1 MAKGL
6 RQYQGGEVGNIL
18 FGLNGYGMVYND
30 GSWHINGK
38 AVGSVGDVTIDTQG
52 TGYDEENPPSVTFT
66 NHPSD
71 TTGYGATAVATVN
84 GLGRVTAITIT
95 DPGQDYQIA
104 PLITIDDPTSGT
116 TALASV
122 DKLVSLGVLVGSN
135 GPTSTIGGMTVP
147 YASGGLDFNG
157 AMLPY
162 WFTAIKNVSNATAVA
177 SGGRVQVDVKST
189 IGDGSD
195 QYSQGWVFSSGGYN
209 RFYIEPGQ
217 ILYGNFIAVRISSSL
232 GSNYKPRILLYY

>member
-30 GSWHINGK
+30 SNWRINGK
-38 AVGSVGDVTIDTQG
+38 AVGSVGDVTMDTQG
-52 TGYDEENPPSVTFT
+52 TGYDEENLPSVTFT

-71 TTGYGATAVATVN
+71 TTGYGATAVAIVSS
-84 GLGRVTAITIT
+84 LGWLPAITIT
-95 DPGQDYQIA
+95 DPGQDYQRA
-104 PLITIDDPTSGT
+104 PTITIDDSPSAT

-147 YASGGLDFNG
+147 YANGGSDFNG

-162 WFTAIKNVSNATAVA
+162 WFTAIKNVSDASASA

-195 QYSQGWVFSSGGYN
+195 QYSQGWVSSGGYN

-217 ILYGNFIAVRISSSL
+217 ILYGNFIAVKISSTT
-232 GSNYKPRILLYY
+232 GSSYKPRILLYY